1 MSIESLEDVFVRCF
15 KEILNPTCRNT
26 TAKEA
31 EKTIYILEKSNI
43 ILSQLVVCERFESYA
58 ANISFYG
65 V

>member
-1 MSIESLEDVFVRCF
+1 MSVESQEDIFVRCF

-31 EKTIYILEKSNI
+31 ERTIYLLEKSNI
-43 ILSQLVVCERFESYA
+43 ILSQLVVCESFESYA
-58 ANISFYG
+58 ANISFYC